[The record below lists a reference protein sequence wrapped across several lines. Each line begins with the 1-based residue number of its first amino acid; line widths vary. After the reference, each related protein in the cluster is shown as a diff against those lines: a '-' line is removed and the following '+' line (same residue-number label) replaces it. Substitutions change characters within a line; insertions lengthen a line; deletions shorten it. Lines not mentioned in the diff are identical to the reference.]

1 MGSTLSAC
9 LQATARL
16 GSSASIAVG
25 CYSLHRIPALPIA
38 MAITTLQLKTAK
50 NVRGLVSMGERG
62 YGLLHTPRAV
72 AMVALVKGLKPF

>member
-38 MAITTLQLKTAK
+38 MAITTLQLKTAQ
-50 NVRGLVSMGERG
+50 NVRGLVTVGQG
-62 YGLLHTPRAV
+62 WHGLLRTPRAV
-72 AMVALVKGLKPF
+72 AMVALVKG